1 MTFDVTYKANQM
13 KNFISIILTASA
25 LFGISACTMGNTSIA
40 NEDNS
45 TLQKTVVVGKTTQSE
60 IFQLFGEPSIKSLA
74 SDGTETWHYT
84 MADTKWSTYVPFAD
98 IIAGGSSVESK
109 DLTIKFKDRIVI
121 HRELST
127 RKDIIRESP
136 ENKAAQDSSTT
147 KPQKSNNTTSP
158 TNPPSQINTITGLYE
173 NRSESDFI
181 FTLQLNKDS
190 SVVYEE
196 FDSEGGKPLKLRGR
210 WKKNGNQL
218 ELNFGKNGVYK
229 YSIETNLAWSD
240 FGCKGGSFGFKN
252 ISVPKSQGAGN
263 SIVHNVWR
271 KSDLRTADKCQAL

>member
-45 TLQKTVVVGKTTQSE
+45 TLQKTVVVGKATQSE

-109 DLTIKFKDRIVI
+109 DLTI
-121 HRELST
+121 
-127 RKDIIRESP
+127 
-136 ENKAAQDSSTT
+136 
-147 KPQKSNNTTSP
+147 
-158 TNPPSQINTITGLYE
+158 
-173 NRSESDFI
+173 
-181 FTLQLNKDS
+181 
-190 SVVYEE
+190 
-196 FDSEGGKPLKLRGR
+196 
-210 WKKNGNQL
+210 
-218 ELNFGKNGVYK
+218 
-229 YSIETNLAWSD
+229 
-240 FGCKGGSFGFKN
+240 
-252 ISVPKSQGAGN
+252 
-263 SIVHNVWR
+263 
-271 KSDLRTADKCQAL
+271 